1 MEDNSYARAEATRNW
16 DRARREAVVSD
27 LLSIFSARKN
37 QLLPFD
43 EVQTR
48 LRLTHKNYRGLQDVP
63 IDRILGSVGRYRDFT
78 RTFLP
83 RHDDLRERWE
93 RVNASTFS
101 RGMRPIDVYQ
111 VGEAYFVLDGNHRV
125 SIARQSGTD
134 SVAAHVWEFET
145 PVGLSADADLDELL
159 IKAEYA
165 DFLRATGLDTLRPEA
180 EIVFSTP
187 GRHRELE
194 YQIALYQLVL
204 EKIDEEPVSYEDAV
218 TAWYDMIYEPA
229 IQIIRE
235 KGIMERFPG
244 RTEADLFVWVWRHH
258 QELEG
263 RGVHSLAEA
272 VEGVGAQASRPL
284 PARLWHS
291 LMRFIRTLGSGG

>member
-1 MEDNSYARAEATRNW
+1 MDNNLYARAEANRNW
-16 DRARREAVVSD
+16 DRARRDAVISD
-27 LLSIFSARKN
+27 ILSVFSNRRNYLLS
-37 QLLPFD
+37 FD

-63 IDRILGSVGRYRDFT
+63 VERILGSVGRYRDFT

-93 RVNASTFS
+93 RVNASAFS
-101 RGMRPIDVYQ
+101 RGMRPIEVYQ

-125 SIARQSGTD
+125 SIARQTGMSTI
-134 SVAAHVWEFET
+134 SAHVWEFET
-145 PVGLSADADLDELL
+145 PVGLSAEADLDEVI

-165 DFLRATGLDTLRPEA
+165 DFLRRTGLDVLRPEA
-180 EIVFSTP
+180 DIVFSTP
-187 GRHRELE
+187 GRYLELE

-204 EKIDEEPVSYEDAV
+204 EKIDDEPVSYEDAV

-235 KGIMERFPG
+235 RGIMERFEG
-244 RTEADLFVWVWRHH
+244 RTEADLFAWVWRHH

-263 RGVHSLAEA
+263 QGIHRLADAVDSVGTQVH
-272 VEGVGAQASRPL
+272 RPL
-284 PARLWHS
+284 PARLWGWLKS
-291 LMRFIRTLGSGG
+291 LFVPTEG